1 MDVGMSYGLLPAGI
15 VPLDMVRIEAG
26 MIMLGVDYVS
36 SHVAVIESQKS
47 SPYELGLGWAVKLD
61 GGDFIGRRALLAEQ
75 ARGSEW
81 AFVGLQ
87 VHWTDLER
95 LYGEEDLPPKVAG
108 RSSRAAVPVYKNGK
122 FIGQMTSH
130 TFSPILKQYIGIATI
145 YTPYVQEGG
154 VGDVEVTVEYK
165 RKMAKATIMK
175 TPFFDPP
182 RKRS

>member
-1 MDVGMSYGLLPAGI
+1 
-15 VPLDMVRIEAG
+15 
-26 MIMLGVDYVS
+26 MLGVDYIS
-36 SHVAVIESQKS
+36 SHLAVIESQKS
-47 SPYELGLGWAVKLD
+47 SPYEIGLGWAVKLEA
-61 GGDFIGRRALLAEQ
+61 GDFIGRRALIAEKK
-75 ARGSEW
+75 RGSEW

-108 RSSRAAVPVYKNGK
+108 RPSRAAVPVYKSGK

-145 YTPYVQEGG
+145 YTPYAQKGALV
-154 VGDVEVTVEYK
+154 DVEVTVEYK
-165 RKMAKATIMK
+165 RKAAKATIMK